1 MATSGQDPQQIVDR
15 KGLAQVSAESV
26 IRDAAA
32 RVLERNQPQVEQY
45 RGGKAQVFG
54 FLVGQLMKEMRGKAN
69 AEVANAVLRELL
81 DAR

>member
-1 MATSGQDPQQIVDR
+1 M
-15 KGLAQVSAESV
+15 LV
-26 IRDAAA
+26 IRVVKLHDVG
-32 RVLERNQPQVEQY
+32 VLE
-45 RGGKAQVFG
+45 AQIFG